1 MTEEIIQAISRAE
14 EQAAGIKTAAQEQ
27 AAKIVKEAEE
37 TAAKMKKSSA
47 EVCKAYRESQMN
59 EAERSAQARYAAT
72 IEKTRSDARAN
83 GDKILQN
90 AEVPASVIVG
100 RILNGDR

>member
-1 MTEEIIQAISRAE
+1 MTEEIIQAISQAE
-14 EQAAGIKTAAQEQ
+14 ERAAGIKNAAQEK
-27 AAKIVKEAEE
+27 AAAIVKEAEE
-37 TAAKMKKSSA
+37 TAAKMKKSSS
-47 EVCKAYRESQMN
+47 EVCKAYRESQMQ
-59 EAERSAQARYAAT
+59 EAELKAQNSYAAT
-72 IEKTRSDARAN
+72 IEKTRADARAN